1 MGQNGTFLKN
11 FFKGVVAGIGGI
23 APGLSGSVLL
33 VILGLYEQTVN
44 AIGTLFL
51 DFKKNIKFLLPLV
64 LGLGVGILLF
74 SKVVDFLLETF
85 EFQTRYT
92 FLGLILGPIP
102 LFYREVKKKGFRKRY
117 YFLIAVAAALGFF
130 LFGFNRHL
138 FPAVTEPN
146 LLQSILLGVAVAGSS
161 IVPGVDSAAIMSA
174 FGLYFCNLRPFF
186 GDHSHGGYGRKL
198 HHYVHPHGIGRCGIC
213 GTGRFGFP
221 VFWRHQGQ

>member
-1 MGQNGTFLKN
+1 MTFLKN

-85 EFQTRYT
+85 EFQTRYA
-92 FLGLILGPIP
+92 FLGLILGTIP
-102 LFYREVKKKGFRKRY
+102 LFFREVRKNGFRKRY
-117 YFLIAVAAALGFF
+117 YLLIVAAAALSGCA
-130 LFGFNRHL
+130 
-138 FPAVTEPN
+138 PASV
-146 LLQSILLGVAVAGSS
+146 
-161 IVPGVDSAAIMSA
+161 
-174 FGLYFCNLRPFF
+174 R
-186 GDHSHGGYGRKL
+186 
-198 HHYVHPHGIGRCGIC
+198 
-213 GTGRFGFP
+213 
-221 VFWRHQGQ
+221 

>member
-1 MGQNGTFLKN
+1 MDQSVVFLKN
-11 FFKGVVAGIGGI
+11 FFKGLIAGIGGI

-85 EFQTRYT
+85 EFQTRYA
-92 FLGLILGPIP
+92 FLGLILGTIP

-117 YFLIAVAAALGFF
+117 YFLIAVAAD
-130 LFGFNRHL
+130 
-138 FPAVTEPN
+138 T
-146 LLQSILLGVAVAGSS
+146 
-161 IVPGVDSAAIMSA
+161 
-174 FGLYFCNLRPFF
+174 
-186 GDHSHGGYGRKL
+186 
-198 HHYVHPHGIGRCGIC
+198 
-213 GTGRFGFP
+213 
-221 VFWRHQGQ
+221 